1 MTEEKSLLHS
11 RPHQVVFA
19 GLTVATLA
27 PVALGVGILVA
38 DAWRAVT
45 RRGAGA

>member
-1 MTEEKSLLHS
+1 MLHS

-19 GLTVATLA
+19 GITVASLT
-27 PVALGVGILVA
+27 PVAIALGMLAA

-45 RRGAGA
+45 SRGDDG

>member
-1 MTEEKSLLHS
+1 MLHS

-19 GLTVATLA
+19 GLTVATLT
-27 PVALGVGILVA
+27 PVALGLGLLVA

-45 RRGAGA
+45 GRARR

>member
-1 MTEEKSLLHS
+1 MLRS

-19 GLTVATLA
+19 SITVASLT
-27 PVALGVGILVA
+27 PVAIALGMLVA

-45 RRGAGA
+45 RRGDGG